1 MAAAQSGALLGG
13 PTLGLAGAGA
23 GGAAAAGARTLSFQV
38 GDVMVQTQATDAAG
52 IARDIRGALE
62 AELQSTAEDFDS
74 SIEG

>member
-1 MAAAQSGALLGG
+1 M

-23 GGAAAAGARTLSFQV
+23 GGAAAGGARTLSFQV